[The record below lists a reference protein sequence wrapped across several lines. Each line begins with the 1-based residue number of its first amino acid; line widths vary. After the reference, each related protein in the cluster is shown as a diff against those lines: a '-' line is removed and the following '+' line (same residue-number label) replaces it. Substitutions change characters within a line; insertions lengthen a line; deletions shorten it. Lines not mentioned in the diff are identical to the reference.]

1 MVSHKREN
9 RTTQQHNGLTISLG
23 PRFVLGEK
31 GEKKKKTIGEQS
43 EPNVLLRF
51 CYFSPQQSLV
61 SG

>member
-1 MVSHKREN
+1 MD
-9 RTTQQHNGLTISLG
+9 SLVAWDPG
-23 PRFVLGEK
+23 PYSGQKV
-31 GEKKKKTIGEQS
+31 KKKKEQS

>member
-1 MVSHKREN
+1 MD
-9 RTTQQHNGLTISLG
+9 SLVAWDPG
-23 PRFVLGEK
+23 PYSGQKVK
-31 GEKKKKTIGEQS
+31 KKKKTIGEQR